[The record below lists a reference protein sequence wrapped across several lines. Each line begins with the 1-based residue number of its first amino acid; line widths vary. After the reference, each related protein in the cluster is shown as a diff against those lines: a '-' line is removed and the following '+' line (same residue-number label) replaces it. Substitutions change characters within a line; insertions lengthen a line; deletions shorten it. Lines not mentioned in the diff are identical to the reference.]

1 MNPEQLRRAIKLDTE
16 LSDRLSQQGFQQYL
30 DRVIIDSRPEPK
42 RFGSVCEWWQK
53 LKVDAVLPA
62 IEYVTG
68 YRNHYDGPLNF
79 YFELAKGGD
88 KSGFAARILNWVLG
102 YSRKKIKAYAAAAD
116 TDQARL
122 IRDAMFREREL
133 NTFLRRRVQILLKA
147 AWGRG
152 GQLEI
157 LAADAASSH
166 GKTPDLLIIDEFT
179 HIHSREF
186 FDALYSAR
194 NKRPSCVTII
204 QSNAGVKG
212 SYQWELREIAR
223 TTPSRWFFYAQP
235 EYTHLASWM
244 NEAAIAEDA
253 KLLTKTE
260 ADRLLFNR
268 WIDPGEES
276 GFCLLDEAMACRTG
290 GVGEGCSRSRYFAA
304 VDYGPRR
311 DRTAL
316 SLVRRDGDS
325 EPLAL
330 ADLKCWHRPGGEVQ
344 IEEVERWIEATHA
357 AHPQTVFVFDE
368 YQMLSTIQK
377 YEKAGYRIERFAP
390 RGGAANY
397 EMAANLRS
405 LIASRRI
412 RWAESIGPTP
422 PHTNSPLPGATS
434 FEDELSQ
441 LLLRVTP
448 SGYRFDHKSGKHDD
462 RAVAVGMAALFAVS
476 APPLAE
482 FAPPE
487 PLPRRDFDFKAPPRR
502 QIFGVR

>member
-1 MNPEQLRRAIKLDTE
+1 MNPQQLRRAIKLDQE
-16 LSDRLSQQGFQQYL
+16 LSDRLSQQGFEQYL
-30 DRVIIDSRPEPK
+30 SRVLIDSRPEPK
-42 RFGSVCEWWQK
+42 RFGAVCEWWQK

-68 YRNHYDGPLNF
+68 YRSHYDGPLNF

-88 KSGFAARILNWVLG
+88 KSGFAARTLNWVLG
-102 YSRKKIKAYAAAAD
+102 YSKKRIKAYAAAAD

-122 IRDAMFREREL
+122 IRDAMAREREL
-133 NTFLRRRVQILLKA
+133 NAFLRKRIQILLKA

-179 HIHSREF
+179 HIQSREF

-204 QSNAGVKG
+204 QSNAGIKG
-212 SYQWELREIAR
+212 SWQWELREMAR
-223 TTPSRWFFYAQP
+223 TSPSRWFFYAQP
-235 EYTHLASWM
+235 EFTHLASWM
-244 NEAAIAEDA
+244 NEKAIAEDA

-260 ADRLLFNR
+260 ANRLLYNR
-268 WIDPGEES
+268 WADPGEES
-276 GFCLLDEAMACRTG
+276 GFCLLEEALACRVSDV
-290 GVGEGCSRSRYFAA
+290 GVGGGTARSRYFCGIDFA
-304 VDYGPRR
+304 PRR

-316 SLVRRDGDS
+316 SVLRREEDDTLTVV
-325 EPLAL
+325 E
-330 ADLKCWHRPGGEVQ
+330 LKCWHRPGGEVQ
-344 IEEVERWIEATHA
+344 TEEVEQWVEATQKRYS
-357 AHPQTVFVFDE
+357 PTFVVDE
-368 YQMLSTIQK
+368 YQMLALCQK
-377 YEKAGYRIERFAP
+377 YEKLGYRIERFAP
-390 RGGAANY
+390 RGGASNY

-412 RWAESIGPTP
+412 RWPEFTGPTP
-422 PHTNSPLPGATS
+422 PHTNVLLPGADS
-434 FEDELSQ
+434 LESELSQ

-462 RAVAVGMAALFAVS
+462 RAVAIGMAALFAVN

-482 FAPPE
+482 FAPPT
-487 PLPRRDFDFKAPPRR
+487 PLAKSQFDFKSAPRR
-502 QIFGVR
+502 TFFGVR